1 MRSTVLARRNAFKLL
16 EDAEEGVAI
25 LKTDPRG
32 DVLNDDIRVSK
43 QLLCCLNAQTVEIVD
58 KGNAGLILEV
68 A

>member
-1 MRSTVLARRNAFKLL
+1 MRSTVLARRNALKLL
-16 EDAEEGVAI
+16 EDAEEGVDI

-58 KGNAGLILEV
+58 NDS
-68 A
+68 